1 MGVASTGAAV
11 GNIVLPLFTLW
22 CIETYSWRGS
32 FLLLG
37 GLCLQG
43 VVVGLLF
50 YNGKRKDA
58 KQTVLNTGEPNYDS
72 I

>member
-1 MGVASTGAAV
+1 MGLASTGTAV

-22 CIETYSWRGS
+22 CIETYDWRGS
-32 FLLLG
+32 FVLLG

-50 YNGKRKDA
+50 YGGKKPKGKISVRK
-58 KQTVLNTGEPNYDS
+58 T
-72 I
+72 